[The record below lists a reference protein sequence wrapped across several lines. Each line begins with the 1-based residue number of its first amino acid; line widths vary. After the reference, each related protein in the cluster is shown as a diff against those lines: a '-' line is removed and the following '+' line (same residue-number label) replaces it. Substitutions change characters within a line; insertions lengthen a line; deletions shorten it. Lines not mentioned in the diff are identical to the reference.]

1 MTGMQ
6 LHIIRVGEWDF
17 VRFPQ
22 EETGRMRKQSRP
34 WHGPFRIVSV
44 QNPDVCVTKVYFPE
58 EGQIRVHQSRVKP
71 SPIVFPAGS
80 YITKGKK
87 SQGRVP
93 AWVIQFLDDCGPLQP
108 IADQGENSPPDSFSV
123 YSRGKDTPPLGLVDL
138 FEETDNNGSAGADAD
153 VDGSGD
159 EEESVDPQVSPNAD
173 PHSLSDTILSH
184 GLDQD
189 IFSENSENEDSGS
202 LPSLPNRPHRQ
213 DSHYKLRSS
222 IGPPDRLYLVG
233 QPGGLASLG
242 GE

>member
-1 MTGMQ
+1 M
-6 LHIIRVGEWDF
+6 
-17 VRFPQ
+17 
-22 EETGRMRKQSRP
+22 
-34 WHGPFRIVSV
+34 
-44 QNPDVCVTKVYFPE
+44 
-58 EGQIRVHQSRVKP
+58 
-71 SPIVFPAGS
+71 
-80 YITKGKK
+80 
-87 SQGRVP
+87 
-93 AWVIQFLDDCGPLQP
+93 
-108 IADQGENSPPDSFSV
+108 
-123 YSRGKDTPPLGLVDL
+123 VDL

-233 QPGGLASLG
+233 QPGGLASL
-242 GE
+242 